1 MLTRPTRVRANVVP
15 AGSVLHY
22 TCLPGHDLQ
31 VLYYAVLR
39 VRVKLCG
46 AGGGDKISHV
56 YVLISL
62 LVKGYFLLILN

>member
-46 AGGGDKISHV
+46 AGGGGQNKPCLCFD
-56 YVLISL
+56 
-62 LVKGYFLLILN
+62 LLIG